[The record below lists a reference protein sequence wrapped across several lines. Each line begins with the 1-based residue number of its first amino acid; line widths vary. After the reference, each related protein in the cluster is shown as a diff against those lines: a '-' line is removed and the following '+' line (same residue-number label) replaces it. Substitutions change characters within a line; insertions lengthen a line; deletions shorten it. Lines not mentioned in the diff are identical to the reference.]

1 MDLTLKIKKIV
12 KVIGLKSDQNQY
24 IGEMYLFFDMK
35 IQINFF
41 NSNNY
46 EN

>member
-1 MDLTLKIKKIV
+1 MDLTLKNLV
-12 KVIGLKSDQNQY
+12 KVIGLKSDQKKY

-41 NSNNY
+41 HSKNY
-46 EN
+46 KN

>member
-1 MDLTLKIKKIV
+1 MDLSLKKFV
-12 KVIGLKSDQNQY
+12 KVIGLKSDQKQY